1 MPHSKVNKQVAT
13 PIWRALMLAI
23 AAANLAGCATAPPD
37 KPEQALAAF
46 RAATTHANEFIAN
59 NRTDRGHHHE

>member
-1 MPHSKVNKQVAT
+1 MPHSKPHKQVAT

-23 AAANLAGCATAPPD
+23 AAASLAGCAIAPPD
-37 KPEQALAAF
+37 KTDQALVAF
-46 RAATTHANEFIAN
+46 RAATAHANEFIAN